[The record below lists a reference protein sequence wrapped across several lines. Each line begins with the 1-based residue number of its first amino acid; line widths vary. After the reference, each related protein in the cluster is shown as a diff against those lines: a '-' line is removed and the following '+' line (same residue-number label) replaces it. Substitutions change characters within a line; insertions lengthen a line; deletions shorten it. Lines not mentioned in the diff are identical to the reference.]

1 MFSLTHHQLV
11 DQQLVLPSDPQGQ
24 KHPRPVS
31 AAQFL
36 ELECFIKSRFPK
48 YFQIRTHKKK
58 KHTHTPKKIMLL
70 RQNTLKPNRKRSMTH
85 LRLLTTVLTPSCN
98 SEVRLQLQKE
108 KGHYVLHQRNEAHVN
123 PTYQSRLSAGCS
135 STRPRRKEREEKNKV
150 KPGERERTRRC
161 GMSSKKS
168 REDDDDEGV
177 LAALLA
183 VSVSNNP
190 PYFEGSNT
198 HIVLLP
204 RQQSSASAAQ
214 ETACYNYL
222 HRSEPIMKGK
232 QTVTYTINCSSDPQ

>member
-1 MFSLTHHQLV
+1 
-11 DQQLVLPSDPQGQ
+11 
-24 KHPRPVS
+24 
-31 AAQFL
+31 
-36 ELECFIKSRFPK
+36 
-48 YFQIRTHKKK
+48 
-58 KHTHTPKKIMLL
+58 MLL

-123 PTYQSRLSAGCS
+123 PTYQSRLSAGCA

-150 KPGERERTRRC
+150 KPGERERTRCCR
-161 GMSSKKS
+161 MSSKKS

-183 VSVSNNP
+183 VSVSKNP